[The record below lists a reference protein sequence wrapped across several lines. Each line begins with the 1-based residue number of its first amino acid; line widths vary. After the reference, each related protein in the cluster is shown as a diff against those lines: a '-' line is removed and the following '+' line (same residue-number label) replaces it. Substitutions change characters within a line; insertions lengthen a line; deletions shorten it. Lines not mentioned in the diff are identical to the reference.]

1 MQINYH
7 DLQTETLH
15 NLIEHF
21 ILREGTDYGEQE
33 ISLDKK
39 KQQILHL
46 LEKGDIVILYS
57 ELHESITL
65 ITKDE
70 LNKK

>member
-57 ELHESITL
+57 ELNESITL

-70 LNKK
+70 LDKK